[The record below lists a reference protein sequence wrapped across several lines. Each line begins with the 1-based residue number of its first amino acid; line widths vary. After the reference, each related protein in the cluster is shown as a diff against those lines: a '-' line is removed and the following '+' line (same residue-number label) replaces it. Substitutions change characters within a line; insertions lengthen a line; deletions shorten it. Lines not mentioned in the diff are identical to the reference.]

1 MDKISAATAHS
12 SAHQSSSA
20 EKAHQS
26 DPNKDA
32 EAQASKRSEE
42 AERAKKVIDSR
53 PSQAHLKFQQSLYAT
68 HGASDVKNG

>member
-1 MDKISAATAHS
+1 MDKINAATAHS
-12 SAHQSSSA
+12 SAHQSSHV
-20 EKAHQS
+20 EKAHKS

-53 PSQAHLKFQQSLYAT
+53 PSQARLKFQHSLNAA
-68 HGASDVKNG
+68 HGASDVENS